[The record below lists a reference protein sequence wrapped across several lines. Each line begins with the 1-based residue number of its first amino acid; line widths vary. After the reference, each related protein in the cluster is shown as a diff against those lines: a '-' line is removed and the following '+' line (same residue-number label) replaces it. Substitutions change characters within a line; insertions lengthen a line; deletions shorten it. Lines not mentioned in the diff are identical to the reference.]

1 MLKSG
6 IVGKREDVGVLKISG
21 LGKTYDHRRVLD
33 GVDLNISKGEV
44 VSIIGPSG
52 CGKTTLLKLIAGL
65 LIPDSGDIERAYSRL
80 SYVFQEDR
88 LLPWLTVAENVK
100 LVNGAMTDEA
110 CVALLQMM
118 RLADSQSMLPSAI
131 SGGMRQRAAMAR
143 AFAYEPELILMDE
156 PFKSIDQ
163 FLRKQLIEDML
174 ALWRVRGQS
183 VLLVT
188 HDPDEAIA
196 MSDTIYLMD
205 GAPAHIVR
213 RIDIEA
219 PRNLTETAK
228 QTIRNE
234 IELFW
239 EERTT

>member
-1 MLKSG
+1 M
-6 IVGKREDVGVLKISG
+6 LKISG
-21 LGKTYDHRRVLD
+21 LGKAFDHRSVLE
-33 GVDLNISKGEV
+33 GVDLTISKREI

-52 CGKTTLLKLIAGL
+52 SGKTTLLKLIAGL
-65 LIPDSGDIERAYSRL
+65 LTADTGMIERSYTRL

-100 LVNGAMTDEA
+100 LVNDSLTEEA
-110 CVALLQMM
+110 CTALLAMM
-118 RLADSQSMLPSAI
+118 RLADSQLLFPSEI
-131 SGGMRQRAAMAR
+131 SGGMRQRVAMAR
-143 AFAYEPELILMDE
+143 AFAYEPELILLDE

-174 ALWRVRGQS
+174 TLWRVQGQS

-205 GAPAHIVR
+205 GAPADIVK
-213 RIDIEA
+213 RIVIET

-234 IELFW
+234 IEKFW
-239 EERTT
+239 EERTS